1 MDLYKKNFTKIL
13 GINGQKK
20 AYNRNYLHNPWTSPF
35 QNTVHCDG
43 SLNII
48 KHC

>member
-20 AYNRNYLHNPWTSPF
+20 AYNRLSEYSEKTRFLVRKAQAF
-35 QNTVHCDG
+35 
-43 SLNII
+43 L
-48 KHC
+48 